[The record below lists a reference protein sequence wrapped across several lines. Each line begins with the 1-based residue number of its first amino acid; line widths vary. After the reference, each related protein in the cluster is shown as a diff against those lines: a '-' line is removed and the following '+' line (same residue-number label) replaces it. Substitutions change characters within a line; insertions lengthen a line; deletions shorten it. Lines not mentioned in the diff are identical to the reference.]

1 MRRVSA
7 DDSAIQFHEYPD
19 PDLPDVFRI
28 QVLDFLRIVWPDGF
42 TGVNRFRDWTTDP
55 VMKPHHLLY
64 AAGRQL
70 ISHIEVVTTT
80 ASVNNVK
87 YRVASPTA
95 VLTYPAFRGEGWS
108 SRLNARAAELI
119 DASAAEIGLLTCAPN
134 LIHFYRRA
142 GWTHAQGTPIIAGPD
157 GGTWTSDDV
166 LLTRPT
172 SPDSARFLR
181 EIRDHPL
188 RVADEW

>member
-1 MRRVSA
+1 MSP
-7 DDSAIQFHEYPD
+7 DDSAIQLHQYPD
-19 PDLPDVFRI
+19 ADLPEVFRI
-28 QVLDFLRIVWPDGF
+28 QILDFLRIVWPDGF
-42 TGVNRFRDWTTDP
+42 TGPSRFRDWTTAPD
-55 VMKPHHLLY
+55 MKPHHLLY

-70 ISHIEVVTTT
+70 ISHLEIITTDV
-80 ASVNNVK
+80 SVNNVE

-108 SRLNARAAELI
+108 SRLNTRAAEMI
-119 DASAAEIGLLTCAPN
+119 DASDAEIGLLTCAPH
-134 LIHFYRRA
+134 LIAFYGRA

-157 GGTWTSDDV
+157 GATWTSDDV

-172 SPDSARFLR
+172 GPNSARFLR
-181 EIRDHPL
+181 DIKDHPL